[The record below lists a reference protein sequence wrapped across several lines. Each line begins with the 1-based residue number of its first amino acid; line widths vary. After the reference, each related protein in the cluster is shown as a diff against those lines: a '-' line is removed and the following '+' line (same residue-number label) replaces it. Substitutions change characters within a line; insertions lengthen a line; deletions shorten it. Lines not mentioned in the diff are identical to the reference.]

1 MRTPR
6 LREMAD
12 RLDRREGK
20 PVTTSLGVRTRPT
33 DWLSRADSFL
43 ARRFQAPLEPS
54 LSNYRPEIRL
64 QS

>member
-1 MRTPR
+1 MRT

-12 RLDRREGK
+12 RSDRREGK
-20 PVTTSLGVRTRPT
+20 PVTSLGVRTRPT